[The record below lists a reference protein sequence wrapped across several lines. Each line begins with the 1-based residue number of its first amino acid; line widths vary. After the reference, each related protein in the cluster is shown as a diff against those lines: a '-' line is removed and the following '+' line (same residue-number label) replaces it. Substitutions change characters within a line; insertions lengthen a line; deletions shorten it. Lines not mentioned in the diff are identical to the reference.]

1 MKNFS
6 ITATALLILFAV
18 IGGMNMQTSTRETTD
33 RVEELKN
40 FYSLKP
46 HVEGGSF
53 AEVYTAPFQS
63 DGRATAGSIFFLLEG
78 GDVSHFH
85 QIDCDEIW
93 YFHEGCGL
101 KIFAIK
107 DGGAEEILLGGDVKL
122 NHRAMVV
129 IPAGTVFA
137 AENLDKDSYTF
148 VSCATTPKFSYD
160 GFKLF
165 SRQEIL
171 KIYPAAS
178 ENILRLAQSEVSQ

>member
-93 YFHEGCGL
+93 YYHEGCGM
-101 KIFAIK
+101 KITVLY
-107 DGGAEEILLGGDVKL
+107 DGEKKEYLLGPDTKKGE
-122 NHRAMVV
+122 RYMAV
-129 IPAGTVFA
+129 IPKGAVFA
-137 AENLDKDSYTF
+137 AENINKDSFTF
-148 VSCATTPKFSYD
+148 VSCVTSPKFMYE
-160 GFKLF
+160 GFRLVSKD
-165 SRQEIL
+165 EIRE
-171 KIYPAAS
+171 KFPGIDY
-178 ENILRLAQSEVSQ
+178 LAY